1 MKVNFVSRRLGIS
14 VFAVLW
20 CFLSL
25 SIRTQ
30 ASNAVALG
38 DDRIHKHSGD
48 RALAAS
54 ILLADESLDD
64 TVSDPEPFSCP
75 DNIQELTPLL
85 LQDLPSYSNRVIQR
99 TQDRVAAA
107 GIKNYIITAS
117 KAEFEP
123 LDLPR
128 IQYDRIDDRDP
139 EQVFF
144 TLLERQYIQGEIVE
158 IQTYHWLFLTHT
170 DSGWRTVMLFSR
182 FGNSQ
187 DNVPPAPP
195 RETTNGIIG
204 RGVQLWLR
212 DCRAGT
218 VRS

>member
-1 MKVNFVSRRLGIS
+1 MKVNFVPWRLGIS
-14 VFAVLW
+14 AFAVLSS
-20 CFLSL
+20 FLSL
-25 SIRTQ
+25 PVVS
-30 ASNAVALG
+30 
-38 DDRIHKHSGD
+38 DR
-48 RALAAS
+48 LNAAS
-54 ILLADESLDD
+54 ILLADESIED
-64 TVSDPEPFSCP
+64 TQSDPELFTCP
-75 DNIQELTPLL
+75 DNIQELTSRL

-99 TQDRVAAA
+99 TQDLNQSA
-107 GIKNYIITAS
+107 GIENYIIIAS
-117 KAEFEP
+117 KADLEP

-128 IQYDRIDDRDP
+128 IQYSQIDNQDP

-144 TLLERQYIQGEIVE
+144 TVFERQYIEGEIVE
-158 IQTYHWLFLTHT
+158 IQTYHWLFLTNT

-182 FGNSQ
+182 FGNSR